1 MKKSIYIVSAIFAL
15 TVSSLFIT
23 SCDIKNPTEG
33 LMVIAN
39 TIARQTT
46 VVVNISDPEGPNISS
61 PITVKFAGP
70 DSAKVID
77 EVNKKITMRSTTDGN
92 FTFSIKD
99 GTAISG
105 ASPVR
110 LVLQCRAKNND
121 YLDVDCPVVIN
132 STGSQS
138 VYLKMIKKT
147 ALKDAGIEQVST
159 PTTGTT
165 NSNTG
170 AVVTPVT
177 VSTPSGTQVTIPTG
191 SVLKDA
197 SGNPLTGQINV
208 SVTTYSQRAVNL
220 LPSHNVTINNN
231 SMRSAMSFEV
241 QVTDQ
246 NGRYA
251 ASLGNTNTQ
260 VTLPLGST
268 VNPSTGTSFQ
278 AGDEADFYFIDA
290 NGNPHSL
297 GHVTVAAAA
306 AASFMYKSTISFLAE
321 ASVTLDFS
329 KITDPSIRNALAG
342 NCQIFFATA
351 VKNLRSC
358 TFTFPGYTPGMNLEL
373 RITYNFGPGALVDEV
388 SPITGQTLTVPILA
402 SLPGTK
408 AAAVIKG
415 TPMAASASLDLGSG
429 AGPYSLPITLP
440 GLKYFDI
447 RVVARKP
454 GDLNQHVNP
463 DQIPVNITK
472 NGVSYGS
479 VTLVQGRAGI
489 YLEDNSSYHLSAD
502 YKGKHEA
509 DVTVANGNVSFNSG
523 PEITPMPDAGPYK
536 IYYYID
542 SQELF

>member
-1 MKKSIYIVSAIFAL
+1 MKKSKYIAFAIFAL

-46 VVVNISDPEGPNISS
+46 VVVNISDPNGLNVNS

-77 EVNKKITMRSTTDGN
+77 EVNNKITMRSTTDGN

-99 GTAISG
+99 GTVISE
-105 ASPVR
+105 SNPVK
-110 LVLQCRAKNND
+110 LVLKCRANNDD
-121 YLDVDCPVVIN
+121 YLDVDCPVVIK

-138 VYLKMIKKT
+138 VYVKMIKKT
-147 ALKDAGIEQVST
+147 ALKDAGVEQVST
-159 PTTGTT
+159 TTSGTT

-177 VSTPSGTQVTIPTG
+177 MSTPSGTQVTIPTG

-208 SVTTYSQRAVNL
+208 SVTTYSQKAVNL
-220 LPSHNVTINNN
+220 LPAHNVTINNN
-231 SMRSAMSFEV
+231 SLASAMSFDI

-246 NGRYA
+246 SGRTA

-268 VNPSTGTSFQ
+268 INPSTGNSFQ
-278 AGDEADFYFIDA
+278 AGEEAEFYFIDA
-290 NGNPHSL
+290 NGNPRSL
-297 GHVTVAAAA
+297 GKTTVSAPVSAG
-306 AASFMYKSTISFLAE
+306 FMHKYSVSSLTGN
-321 ASVTLDFS
+321 SVTLDFS
-329 KITDPSIRNALAG
+329 KVTDPTIRAALANG
-342 NCQIFFATA
+342 CQIYLAA
-351 VKNLRSC
+351 AIKNLKLYS
-358 TFTFPGYTPGMNLEL
+358 FTFPGYSTGMNLEL
-373 RITYNFGPGALVDEV
+373 RITYNFGPGAVVDEV
-388 SPITGQTLTVPILA
+388 SPITEQTISVPLLMG
-402 SLPGTK
+402 LPGTK
-408 AAAVIKG
+408 AVAIIKG
-415 TPMAASASLDLGSG
+415 TPMAASASVDLGTG
-429 AGPYSLPITLP
+429 TGPYTLPITFP

-454 GDLNQHVNP
+454 GDLKQHVNP
-463 DQIPVNITK
+463 DQVTVNITK
-472 NGVSYGS
+472 SGVSYGA
-479 VTLVQGRAGI
+479 VTLSQGQAGV
-489 YLEDNSSYHLSAD
+489 YLQDNSTYHLSAD
-502 YKGKHEA
+502 YKGRHEA
-509 DVTVANGNVSFNSG
+509 DVTISNGNVSFKSS
-523 PEITPMPDAGPYK
+523 PEITAMPDAGPYK